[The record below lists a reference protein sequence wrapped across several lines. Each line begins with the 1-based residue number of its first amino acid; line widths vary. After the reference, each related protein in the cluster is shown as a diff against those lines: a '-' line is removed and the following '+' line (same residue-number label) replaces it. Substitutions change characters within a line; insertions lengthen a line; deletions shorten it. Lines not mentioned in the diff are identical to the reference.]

1 VNICETCIRRP
12 VMTALLTA
20 SLICLGIFG
29 YRLLPVAALPAVD
42 YPTIQI
48 SATLPGASPET
59 MGAAVAGP
67 IERVLSSISG
77 VSSITSTSSLG
88 GSSIVIQFDLNRNID
103 AAALDVQSALTL
115 AARRLPIEMTTPPSF
130 RKVNPAD
137 SSILQFA
144 LFSPTLSLSKVD
156 DYGEITLAQQL
167 SQLPGVSQVLVTGQQ
182 KFAVRVQ
189 VDPVAAAMHGLSLED
204 VRTVLAKTNSNT
216 PVGSIAG
223 LRARRNTTLDASAA
237 IRTADEYRDVV
248 AAYRN
253 GMPIPL
259 SEIANVIDD
268 VETQTN
274 ANYYNDIKTIG
285 LAIFK
290 QADGNTVKI
299 VDAVYE
305 RLESLRA
312 QIPPSVEMWLTND
325 RSVSIRDS
333 VRDVQTTLAIAA
345 VLVVLV
351 IFLFLRS
358 VAATII
364 PSLAVPVSLIATCA
378 AMYLFN
384 YSINNLTLMALTLS
398 VGFVV
403 DDAIVML
410 ENIVRHIESGTPPFE
425 AALKGSREV
434 GFTIISITLSLIAVF
449 IPVLLMGGMVGRV
462 FREFA
467 VTITVTILV
476 SGFVSL
482 TLTPMLCA
490 RVLKSHH
497 EDERQNIVLRA
508 FEAMFKL
515 WLRGYELTLDLV
527 LKYRFA
533 TLLVMIA
540 TLAGSAWLYITVP
553 KGFFPVE
560 DTGFINVTTEGP
572 SDVSYSSMLERT
584 AQVGHAMLEDPAVAY
599 IRITVGSVYGTSN
612 LSQGRIEIALKPR
625 DQREPLGVVLQR
637 LRPKG
642 NSFVGTA
649 AYFAAVQNINIG
661 GRIGKSSFQYTLQSS
676 DTETLY
682 KVGPEMLEKIAKV
695 PGLRD
700 VTSDLYIK
708 NPQMRI
714 EIDRKRAAFYGLTQD
729 QIRQELYDCFG
740 ARQVASMYTAINDYY
755 VILECDPEIQADP
768 TGLNK
773 LFLKTNL
780 NGQVTAGGAA
790 PAPGSGVSGANAPTG
805 PVVPLSAVTRFA
817 PSIGALQVNH
827 QGQQPAMTIFFSMV
841 PGFSLG
847 QAVDAIREIEQEQ
860 HLPVSIASGFVGNA
874 QIFEDS
880 LKGQGVLVL
889 AAVFAAF
896 VVLGILYESFIH
908 PITILSGLPSAGV
921 GALIVLMMFKM
932 DLSIIAMIGIVM
944 LVGIVKKNAIM
955 MIDFAIQRRA
965 VGLSAD
971 AAIREA
977 CLLRFRPI
985 MMTTMAAILGALPIA
1000 VGAGAGSELR
1010 QPLGVAVVG
1019 GLMVSQLLT
1028 LYITPVVYLYLD
1040 KVDRLLKRRLDP
1052 LADLRDQ
1059 QPQVPHVVA
1068 AE

>member
-1 VNICETCIRRP
+1 
-12 VMTALLTA
+12 
-20 SLICLGIFG
+20 
-29 YRLLPVAALPAVD
+29 
-42 YPTIQI
+42 
-48 SATLPGASPET
+48 
-59 MGAAVAGP
+59 
-67 IERVLSSISG
+67 
-77 VSSITSTSSLG
+77 
-88 GSSIVIQFDLNRNID
+88 
-103 AAALDVQSALTL
+103 
-115 AARRLPIEMTTPPSF
+115 
-130 RKVNPAD
+130 
-137 SSILQFA
+137 
-144 LFSPTLSLSKVD
+144 
-156 DYGEITLAQQL
+156 
-167 SQLPGVSQVLVTGQQ
+167 
-182 KFAVRVQ
+182 
-189 VDPVAAAMHGLSLED
+189 
-204 VRTVLAKTNSNT
+204 
-216 PVGSIAG
+216 
-223 LRARRNTTLDASAA
+223 
-237 IRTADEYRDVV
+237 
-248 AAYRN
+248 
-253 GMPIPL
+253 
-259 SEIANVIDD
+259 
-268 VETQTN
+268 
-274 ANYYNDIKTIG
+274 
-285 LAIFK
+285 
-290 QADGNTVKI
+290 
-299 VDAVYE
+299 
-305 RLESLRA
+305 
-312 QIPPSVEMWLTND
+312 
-325 RSVSIRDS
+325 
-333 VRDVQTTLAIAA
+333 
-345 VLVVLV
+345 
-351 IFLFLRS
+351 
-358 VAATII
+358 
-364 PSLAVPVSLIATCA
+364 
-378 AMYLFN
+378 
-384 YSINNLTLMALTLS
+384 MALTLS

-410 ENIVRHIESGTPPFE
+410 ENIVRHIESGMPPFE

-434 GFTIISITLSLIAVF
+434 GFTIISITLSLVAVF

-497 EDERQNIVLRA
+497 EGERQNIVLRA

-768 TGLNK
+768 TGLRK